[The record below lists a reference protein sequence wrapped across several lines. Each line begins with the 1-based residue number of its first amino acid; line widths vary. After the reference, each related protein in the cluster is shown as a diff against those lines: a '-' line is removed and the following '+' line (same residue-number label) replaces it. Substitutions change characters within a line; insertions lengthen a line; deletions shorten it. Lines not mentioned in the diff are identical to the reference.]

1 MKKYVIAGVFLL
13 GGFYFLR
20 KLTKGELTKKQNPN
34 VQDLISEEQGILFQ
48 GKNCPIDKDKIAQQQ
63 KIREAWKKRDSLGYL
78 MSGNKYTAPQYPFEW
93 KELCTKKQ
101 IAEFQDSLKD
111 IGKNLK
117 EMQERAN
124 KGLMPPIISPQVSIN
139 IAKKFGK
146 GASAYDPNKDYYTYC
161 GTEMCWKWDGKRWIK
176 K

>member
-1 MKKYVIAGVFLL
+1 MKKYIIAGVFLL

-34 VQDLISEEQGILFQ
+34 VQDLISEEQGLIF
-48 GKNCPIDKDKIAQQQ
+48 GGDKCPIDKDKIAQQQ

-78 MSGNKYTAPQYPFEW
+78 MGGNKYTAPQYPFEW
-93 KELCTKKQ
+93 NELCTKKQ
-101 IAEFQDSLKD
+101 ISDFTTSLQDG
-111 IGKNLK
+111 IKNLK
-117 EMQERAN
+117 EIAN
-124 KGLMPPIISPQVSIN
+124 KGLMPPMLSPQATIN
-139 IAKKFGK
+139 LSKQFGK
-146 GASAYDPNKDYYTYC
+146 GAGAYDPNRDYTVSC